1 MIDRSRLKALVSN
14 PNALTLSRIAAGPII
29 VVLLLFPINRVT
41 CFVAALVFS
50 AASITDYLDGYFAR
64 KYGQVSGF
72 GKAMDPLA
80 DKILMSCTFIMLTAE
95 GLIPGW
101 VVCIIIG
108 RELGVTGLRNILAG
122 RGEDISA
129 SIWGKWKTGFQIGAL
144 IPLLLHYEYFGID
157 FHALGILVLWVA
169 VALTIWSGID
179 YFVKARSVFMDGAL
193 P

>member
-1 MIDRSRLKALVSN
+1 MVDKSRLKAMLRN
-14 PNALTLSRIAAGPII
+14 PNMLTLSRIAAGPVI
-29 VVLLLFPINRVT
+29 VVLLMFPMNRVT
-41 CFVAALVFS
+41 FFLAALIFS

-64 KYGQVSGF
+64 KYGQISGF

-80 DKILMSCTFIMLTAE
+80 DKILTACAFIMLTAE

-108 RELGVTGLRNILAG
+108 RELGITGLRNLMAG
-122 RGEDISA
+122 KGEDISA
-129 SIWGKWKTGFQIGAL
+129 SNLGKYKTGFQIAAL

-157 FHALGILVLWVA
+157 FHVVGIWLLGIA
-169 VALTIWSGID
+169 VVMTIWSGID
-179 YFVKARSVFMDGAL
+179 YFVKARSVIPYDTL